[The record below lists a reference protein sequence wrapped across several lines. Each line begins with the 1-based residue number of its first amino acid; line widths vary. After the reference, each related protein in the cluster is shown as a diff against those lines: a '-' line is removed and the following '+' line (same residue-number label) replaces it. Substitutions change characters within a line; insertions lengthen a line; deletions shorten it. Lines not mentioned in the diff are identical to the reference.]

1 MIPTRIIP
9 QYLLMILASAA
20 VFMDY
25 LDTSIVSIALPAI
38 SADFGAGS
46 STMSWVM
53 TSYLLAL
60 GSTLL
65 LFGKLA
71 DRVGHERMIFT
82 LGFGLFTFMS
92 LLCGMSTGIVMLILF
107 RVFQGFAAA
116 MMVST
121 ATMLITTRLPEKMR
135 GVGMGIIAALGG
147 VALALGPGIGG
158 ILTEY
163 VSWHWIFFINIPVGI
178 AGVILSLVLIPKSE
192 SKPCVK
198 QSFDFAGAVLLA
210 ITLVSLLAGLELGV
224 SDGWTPT
231 VILLLVIF
239 PIAGFLFFRREI
251 RHPDPVL
258 STKLLLNRTVM
269 WASLS
274 TLLMTLVYLGVIY
287 VMPFYLTGPYR
298 ISVAAAG
305 LIMLLP
311 PVSMALIGIPAGTLT
326 GKFGCMRLCN
336 IAAVIMASG
345 LLILASGIFNS
356 IMPVIFAGLLLVG
369 LGMGLN
375 EGPSIQ
381 RITIHSPPELQGS
394 SGGLIFTVMNV
405 GCVLGVAMFSFA
417 ASCGS
422 GSADMYT
429 SAGIAVSCLAGFI
442 AAILAYVTSRLA
454 RDLIG
459 C

>member
-1 MIPTRIIP
+1 MILTRRIP

-71 DRVGHERMIFT
+71 DRTGHERLIFI
-82 LGFGLFTFMS
+82 LGFGLFTFVS
-92 LLCGMSTGIVMLILF
+92 FLCGMSASIVMLIVC
-107 RVFQGFAAA
+107 RVFLGFAAA
-116 MMVST
+116 MMIST
-121 ATMLITTRLPEKMR
+121 ATMFITTRLPENLR
-135 GVGMGIIAALGG
+135 GVGLGVIATSGG

-163 VSWHWIFFINIPVGI
+163 ISWHWIFFINIPVGI
-178 AGVILSLVLIPKSE
+178 AGVLLSLVLIPKSE
-192 SKPCVK
+192 AKPRNK
-198 QSFDFAGAVLLA
+198 QPFDVGGALLLSA
-210 ITLVSLLAGLELGV
+210 MLVSLLAGLELGITY
-224 SDGWTPT
+224 GWTLS
-231 VILLLVIF
+231 VILLMILC
-239 PIAGFLFFRREI
+239 AGTGFLFFRREL

-258 STKLLLNRTVM
+258 SAKLLLNRTVM

-274 TLLMTLVYLGVIY
+274 TLLVTLVYLGVIY
-287 VMPFYLTGPYR
+287 VMPFFFTGSYQIP
-298 ISVAAAG
+298 IAAAG

-311 PVSMALIGIPAGTLT
+311 PVSMALIGIPAGALT
-326 GKFGCMRLCN
+326 GKFGCMRLCT
-336 IAAVIMASG
+336 IAAVIMAAG
-345 LLILASGIFNS
+345 LLILASGIFFGG
-356 IMPVIFAGLLLVG
+356 MPLIFAGLLLIG

-394 SGGLIFTVMNV
+394 SGGLIFTVMNI
-405 GCVLGVAMFSFA
+405 GCILGVAVFSVA
-417 ASCGS
+417 ASWGS
-422 GSADMYT
+422 GSADVYS
-429 SAGIAVSCLAGFI
+429 SAGIAFSCLIGFI
-442 AAILAYVTSRLA
+442 AAFFAYVTSRLA
-454 RDLIG
+454 RDHNF